1 VNEPPLV
8 IETEIKT
15 LVTRYG
21 TRFWAIYLNGQL
33 LAVTVYKKGALAVQA
48 ALTRPPA

>member
-1 VNEPPLV
+1 VSEPQLV
-8 IETEIKT
+8 IESETEII
-15 LVTRYG
+15 VTRYG

-48 ALTRPPA
+48 ALTRPHS